1 MEQIVDLRSFQNLL
15 RQKERII
22 VFRRH
27 ALQQA
32 RLRRLAAE
40 DDTELAVFRAD
51 ILEKEPYL
59 VVEQASE
66 MPRERKFKLY
76 YRWPEGGFIAYIAS
90 IDGQISLIT
99 VYRTSKAL
107 QKKIYKWRK
116 RG

>member
-1 MEQIVDLRSFQNLL
+1 MEQITDPRSFQGLL

-22 VFRRH
+22 VFRKH

-32 RLRRLAAE
+32 RLRNLAVE
-40 DDTELAVFRAD
+40 GDTELAVFRED
-51 ILEKEPYL
+51 LLGKEPYL

-66 MPRERKFKLY
+66 IPKERKFKLY
-76 YRWPEGGFIAYIAS
+76 YRWPEGGFITYVAS